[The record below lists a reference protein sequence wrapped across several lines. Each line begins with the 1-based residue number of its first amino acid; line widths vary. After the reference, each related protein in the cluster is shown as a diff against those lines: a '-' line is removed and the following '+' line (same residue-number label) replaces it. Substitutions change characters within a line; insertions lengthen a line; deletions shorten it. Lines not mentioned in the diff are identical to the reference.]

1 MNDQLE
7 EIREKREGKVTGVLK
22 YFNTIMGVFYVVFAF
37 VFYFNPFI
45 EGMVEWAKV
54 AVSLMLLAYGL
65 FRVKRA
71 LW

>member
-7 EIREKREGKVTGVLK
+7 EIREKREGNLTGVLK
-22 YFNTIMGVFYVVFAF
+22 YFNTIMGVFYVVFSF

-45 EGMVEWAKV
+45 EGIDEWAKV
-54 AVSLMLLAYGL
+54 TVSLMLLAYGL